1 MNRDTGHR
9 ARPRRSTRRLHAESR
24 VLTEGMGSDLLKDVV
39 QYAVG
44 AASEYGV
51 GAAGGVLTLP
61 AGAEGVAAGPAV
73 ETVIDSVFAADSVKS
88 AVEGVAGLTQS
99 AGQYAELLKKAYKSY
114 SPSNWKGFYAAL
126 RKLVQQVLR
135 SFSGARR
142 SIDKAVEELKDLLE
156 SMINA
161 LTRPIEKAIQF
172 VIPDATLGITAA
184 KSIGTALK
192 SMSENAYDLMTGT
205 IDKVAVLKNFVL
217 DPDTALGFFEG
228 LIDSLVDLMR
238 QVADKIEDSS
248 SLATWTT
255 GALLGIAGGPGAW
268 LAMALTKGHGPKA
281 LRAGADQLEKHK
293 PLMLDLVSKI
303 LKFVVPYMIVSLA
316 LFQIMMRGE
325 YNIEGDEG
333 DLSLTPAVAE
343 ARLRRRIR
351 SLVSE
356 ELGRPK
362 TSTLNSAPIV
372 TERWQ
377 KLAGIIKG

>member
-1 MNRDTGHR
+1 MNRDTERR
-9 ARPRRSTRRLHAESR
+9 ALARRSKRRLHVESR
-24 VLTEGMGSDLLKDVV
+24 VITEGKGSDLLKDVV

-51 GAAGGVLTLP
+51 GAAGGALTLP

-73 ETVIDSVFAADSVKS
+73 ETVVDSVFAADSVKS

-99 AGQYAELLKKAYKSY
+99 AGQYTDLIKKAYKSY
-114 SPSNWKGFYAAL
+114 SPSNWKGFYADL

-142 SIDKAVEELKDLLE
+142 SIDKAVKELKALLE

-172 VIPDATLGITAA
+172 VIPDASLGIAA
-184 KSIGTALK
+184 SKGIGTALK
-192 SMSENAYDLMTGT
+192 SMSENAYDLATGA
-205 IDKVAVLKNFVL
+205 IDRVAVLKNFVSN
-217 DPDTALGFFEG
+217 PDTALGFFEG
-228 LIDSLVDLMR
+228 LIDSLVDLMH
-238 QVADKIEDSS
+238 QVADKIEGSS

-281 LRAGADQLEKHK
+281 LRGGADQLEKHK

-333 DLSLTPAVAE
+333 ELSPAVAE

-356 ELGRPK
+356 ELGHSK